1 MWRWDGQQWVPTD
14 LARPP
19 QPAGPKRTWI
29 WWAAGGC
36 GLLLLI
42 AVYHYVAGWHLE
54 VDQTDALAVASRTVG
69 FPVGHASA
77 QLAWRGLLSRPA
89 WRILVYSADEP
100 STTRD
105 YTYYGTNLAPGD
117 TRECQEVLASND
129 DVSTVTDFYAGKL
142 STGDWKIT
150 SDDRA
155 TGELKFARV
164 SRPLTVGVVDML
176 GRGQHTVIQIKLD
189 S

>member
-1 MWRWDGQQWVPTD
+1 MSLSSTRFSEAASGAYRLTS
-14 LARPP
+14 LA
-19 QPAGPKRTWI
+19 T
-29 WWAAGGC
+29 
-36 GLLLLI
+36 
-42 AVYHYVAGWHLE
+42 
-54 VDQTDALAVASRTVG
+54 
-69 FPVGHASA
+69 
-77 QLAWRGLLSRPA
+77 
-89 WRILVYSADEP
+89 
-100 STTRD
+100 
-105 YTYYGTNLAPGD
+105 LAPGD